1 MIKCDYANIPVFL
14 CNTRISVRFLLD
26 SLSEIVYIN
35 HNEQMFNC
43 SSRKLSEGRKNANNL
58 FRRVCAVE
66 SSTAG
71 MNLWQVMR
79 S

>member
-14 CNTRISVRFLLD
+14 CNTRIFVRFLLD

-35 HNEQMFNC
+35 HNEQMFNYG
-43 SSRKLSEGRKNANNL
+43 RKLSEGRKNANNL

-66 SSTAG
+66 V
-71 MNLWQVMR
+71 LQQV
-79 S
+79 